1 MKYFMMVI
9 SLFAF
14 LSVFAE
20 DGTPKENSTNQCLDS
35 NKAIIDFSPKKLELY
50 GHEGQFFDTMVVVH
64 NYGKATLKLKKVE
77 ASCSCSSG
85 TLQQGSIEP
94 GQTGKIYVS
103 INKHGL
109 YGDARRVEFD
119 VYSNAE
125 DSISSFGIIFFDK
138 NQKGDK

>member
-1 MKYFMMVI
+1 M
-9 SLFAF
+9 
-14 LSVFAE
+14 FAE
-20 DGTPKENSTNQCLDS
+20 NEVQAIDGQSVPCDST
-35 NKAIIDFSPKKLELY
+35 KAIIDFSPKKLELY

-64 NYGKATLKLKKVE
+64 NYGNATLKLKKVE

-85 TLQQGSIEP
+85 TLQQGTIEP
-94 GQTGKIYVS
+94 GKTGKIYIS

-125 DSISSFGIIFFDK
+125 DPISSFEIIFFDK